1 VAIWCCELDN
11 CVYCLDMHMRDL
23 LRKGQRVEKL
33 APVQAW

>member
-1 VAIWCCELDN
+1 VASWCCELDN